1 MTMPLE
7 PSATP
12 LTNAI
17 HRQLAIQSVAI
28 EENEKRLHRRFELP
42 LTGRYMRAN
51 KDDYA
56 CNVNDISAGGFSLAI
71 VAPNVVLPAV
81 GETIIA
87 YIGQMGGLE
96 GPVLRTWSDGFAVK
110 LNATQH
116 KREKIAAQITWML
129 NEGDLKGAAARHH
142 ERLRIANR
150 DAVLTLGEGG
160 FVDCLILDVS
170 LSGASVACKTR
181 PEIGEEVWLSRLR
194 ARVVRHHTEG
204 IGLQFMQEI
213 DAPTM
218 QAYFG

>member
-1 MTMPLE
+1 MPLD
-7 PSATP
+7 TP
-12 LTNAI
+12 QTLVSNVTL
-17 HRQLAIQSVAI
+17 RRLAAQPMAVA
-28 EENEKRLHRRFELP
+28 ENEKRQHRRFELP
-42 LTGRYMRAN
+42 LSGRYMRAN
-51 KDDYA
+51 KEEYA
-56 CNVNDISAGGFSLAI
+56 CRVNDISVGGLSLAI
-71 VAPNVVLPAV
+71 IEPNLALPTV

-96 GPVLRTWSDGFAVK
+96 GPVLRTWSDGFAFK

-129 NEGDLKGAAARHH
+129 NESDLKGAAARQH
-142 ERLRIANR
+142 ERLRVVNR
-150 DAVLTLGEGG
+150 DSTLTLGEGG
-160 FVDCLILDVS
+160 FLDCLILDVS
-170 LSGASVACKTR
+170 LSGASVACKFR

-213 DAPTM
+213 DAQTM